1 MSDKKTTEKCGCK
14 NCKCENCNCGRSLMP
29 ICFLV
34 CALTAVLVAL
44 IFSISFTAIFTTE
57 LRHKYGNTY
66 AGQFD
71 KDINT
76 NYDDMI
82 TGISAGGVIDF
93 FESGQTGFLLVL
105 ELNQERS
112 SNFYG
117 DVLTELNATDTKAQ
131 TYAFT
136 YDPESGDQQAND
148 YARSITLGDSEDA
161 PALLYVRNGKIHDR
175 LDSIYDSSI
184 LNTFISKYRATVA
197 GE

>member
-14 NCKCENCNCGRSLMP
+14 KCKCENCNCGRSLMP
-29 ICFLV
+29 VCFLV

-66 AGQFD
+66 TGQFD

-82 TGISAGGVIDF
+82 TEISAGGAIDF

-112 SNFYG
+112 SNFFG
-117 DVLTELNATDTKAQ
+117 NVLNELDATDTIAQ

-175 LDSIYDSSI
+175 LDTIYDSSV
-184 LNTFISKYRATVA
+184 LNTFISKYRATLI
-197 GE
+197 EE